1 MTDVVTLLY
10 STAYSIIFPLDYL
23 AQTNHTFSGIAPKP
37 YHICRQAIKG
47 TNVCAFFISFF
58 FFEEEKEL
66 ILNL

>member
-23 AQTNHTFSGIAPKP
+23 AQTIPSLELHQNHTIYAGKQLRAQTFVHFS
-37 YHICRQAIKG
+37 
-47 TNVCAFFISFF
+47 SFF